1 MTIGLKTKLGAVALL
16 ALLMLTLVSIGLQA
30 QTVQASD
37 PNPQTVTAVETF
49 TLYSGSGVTQSGVSL
64 SGLYSMRNYGIAD
77 CYTDYISKSG
87 TYQTATL
94 GLQSSADAT
103 NWLTDTTLGPFSA
116 VGVSL
121 TRVSVYGYYHRI
133 YATLGNTNPLT
144 ITVKCVAKDN

>member
-77 CYTDYISKSG
+77 CYTDYIAKSG